1 MAVVEDAASKVSSF
15 LSESRVLAERAT
27 LCKHSGC
34 AYLCTGLA
42 PSHCCR
48 MCAKSPGMHGPN
60 CAKRLLPCSTPGCGN
75 AVTGVDQK
83 YCCKACPL
91 GRDHGP
97 QCWCLPIALAAD
109 NGEDAEANENAVS
122 WTPSR
127 PLDDAPDPDA
137 LTCEPCGVEEN
148 PIESVFA
155 VASTLAVAAA
165 AAPSVDESSAL
176 GSDLGS
182 TSAIGAIAEEPFDIS
197 DAEVAA
203 LQDEVDGNRSAIA
216 TNAAIIQAL
225 REAVQARG
233 G

>member
-1 MAVVEDAASKVSSF
+1 
-15 LSESRVLAERAT
+15 
-27 LCKHSGC
+27 
-34 AYLCTGLA
+34 
-42 PSHCCR
+42 
-48 MCAKSPGMHGPN
+48 MHGPN
-60 CAKRLLPCSTPGCGN
+60 CAKRLLPCSTPCCGN

-83 YCCKACPL
+83 YCCKACGL

-109 NGEDAEANENAVS
+109 NHEDAEANENAIS

-127 PLDDAPDPDA
+127 PLEELPDA
-137 LTCEPCGVEEN
+137 DAHTCEPCEKEEN
-148 PIESVFA
+148 LIESVFA
-155 VASTLAVAAA
+155 VASTLAVSAAV
-165 AAPSVDESSAL
+165 APSLDESSAL

-182 TSAIGAIAEEPFDIS
+182 SSTIGAVAEEPFDIS
-197 DAEVAA
+197 DAEVAR

-225 REAVQARG
+225 KEALQAG